1 MCFLNFPLLLFSFL
15 PEEILIPIG
24 KKFSLLLFWI
34 ENSIYVIGFAAV
46 EFLMIPLVYFKMII
60 IIPWVTLGLFTS
72 IFYTAFWVIGGVFI
86 VICMTFRDIYNFM
99 LLLSMH
105 EGSRQNDADDDKED
119 EDKLRQKERVMN
131 EVRTEVIKLYFE
143 IKKQRLGLIAS
154 HEEEEEEKKR
164 DYEKINVIEM
174 IENDAYLYESDQE
187 EEEQTV

>member
-1 MCFLNFPLLLFSFL
+1 
-15 PEEILIPIG
+15 
-24 KKFSLLLFWI
+24 
-34 ENSIYVIGFAAV
+34 
-46 EFLMIPLVYFKMII
+46 
-60 IIPWVTLGLFTS
+60 
-72 IFYTAFWVIGGVFI
+72 
-86 VICMTFRDIYNFM
+86 
-99 LLLSMH
+99 
-105 EGSRQNDADDDKED
+105 
-119 EDKLRQKERVMN
+119 MN

>member
-1 MCFLNFPLLLFSFL
+1 M
-15 PEEILIPIG
+15 
-24 KKFSLLLFWI
+24 
-34 ENSIYVIGFAAV
+34 
-46 EFLMIPLVYFKMII
+46 LMPLVYFKMII
-60 IIPWVTLGLFTS
+60 IIPWATLGLFTS
-72 IFYTAFWVIGGVFI
+72 IFYTAFWILGGMLI
-86 VICMTFRDIYNFM
+86 VIFMAFRDIYNFL

-119 EDKLRQKERVMN
+119 EDKLKQKERVMN
-131 EVRTEVIKLYFE
+131 EVRTEVIKLYFD
-143 IKKQRLGLIAS
+143 IKKMRLGLIYS